1 MMAIVG
7 VFVATQRDTTHL
19 SGDMWL
25 FHRDVTLVDS
35 QKELHL
41 ARPYC
46 DPVATYIETTN
57 EKKNKNKVLEEG
69 MELRACLVGVLEHG
83 ATKVLDIVL
92 RSCEQLW
99 MCTAQSC
106 AQVCAVQRRMGRSG
120 RHFELMMLAASL
132 MCGQTSS
139 CILCGPGFN
148 SHGMQPLGFAG
159 ETGDIWGAMTF
170 AAMEGMTT
178 RQISAGLHA
187 GMTYEEMLDLQET
200 IGHVSRGASPAD
212 IALVFLPSS
221 CTLIFRMLPRF
232 PIPYAIPSLSL
243 SVRLTFT

>member
-1 MMAIVG
+1 M
-7 VFVATQRDTTHL
+7 TEDL

-35 QKELHL
+35 RKELHL
-41 ARPYC
+41 ARPSC
-46 DPVATYIETTN
+46 DPVAIYIETTN
-57 EKKNKNKVLEEG
+57 EKKSRIKVLEG
-69 MELRACLVGVLEHG
+69 GKELRADLVGVLEHG

-92 RSCEQLW
+92 RSCEQLR
-99 MCTAQSC
+99 MCTAQDC
-106 AQVCAVQRRMGRSG
+106 ALQVCASAQRRMGRSG
-120 RHFELMMLAASL
+120 RHFELMMLVASL
-132 MCGQTSS
+132 LCGQTSS

-148 SHGMQPLGFAG
+148 SHGRPPLGFAG

-170 AAMEGMTT
+170 AAMGGMTT

-187 GMTYEEMLDLQET
+187 GMTYEEMLDLQDT

-212 IALVFLPSS
+212 IALVFLPSPGLS
-221 CTLIFRMLPRF
+221 CFVSFHAF
-232 PIPYAIPSLSL
+232 PSHMQSHLCLSL